1 MAFSEEPGQSP
12 AALLEKGNPTKPVL
26 FFDVDNCLYP
36 QDSGVQEEAWE
47 GIYNYIKSHVGLDKE
62 QAAELCAEYSKTY
75 GFLPEGLVRHHSI
88 DAKHYNSTIDEGLPI
103 EALLKPDPKLRQLLQ
118 DIDRSKVRLWLFSNA
133 DDVYVKRVVRH
144 LEIDD
149 CFEGLSYCD
158 YARVPLLHKPKRK
171 KFQEAMKD
179 AGIESITDCYFV
191 DDSYLNCRGAQDF
204 GWTAMHLIQ
213 DGFPTPPSRASQ
225 HQIKS
230 LEELRVIFPQ
240 WFKN

>member
-12 AALLEKGNPTKPVL
+12 AALIEKGNPTKPVL
-26 FFDVDNCLYP
+26 FLYVTHIRQPILGNP
-36 QDSGVQEEAWE
+36 QLTFLKVTLTIACTLKVSARELTHYWQTDIGSSELRVDSGVQEEAWE
-47 GIYNYIKSHVGLDKE
+47 GIYNYIRSHIGLDKE

-103 EALLKPDPKLRQLLQ
+103 ETLLKPDPKLRQLLQ

-158 YARVPLLHKPKRK
+158 YARVPLLHKPKRE
-171 KFQEAMKD
+171 KFQEAMED
-179 AGIESITDCYFV
+179 AGIDSIADCYFV
-191 DDSYLNCRGAQDF
+191 GQWLTLNDN
-204 GWTAMHLIQ
+204 T
-213 DGFPTPPSRASQ
+213 
-225 HQIKS
+225 
-230 LEELRVIFPQ
+230 
-240 WFKN
+240 

>member
-1 MAFSEEPGQSP
+1 MANSKEPGQLP
-12 AALLEKGNPTKPVL
+12 AVLPEKGISTKPVL

-36 QDSGVQEEAWE
+36 QDSGVQEAAWE
-47 GIYNYIKSHVGLDKE
+47 RIYDYIGSRTGLNKE
-62 QAAELCAEYSKTY
+62 EIPELCARYSKTY
-75 GFLPEGLVRHHSI
+75 GFMLEGLVRHHSI

-103 EALLKPDPKLRQLLQ
+103 ETLLKPDPKLRQLLQ

-149 CFEGLSYCD
+149 FFEGISFCD
-158 YARVPLLHKPKRK
+158 YGRVPLLHKPKRE
-171 KFQEAMKD
+171 KFQEAMQD
-179 AGIESITDCYFV
+179 AGIESTADCYFV

-204 GWTAMHLIQ
+204 GWTAMHIIHE
-213 DGFPTPPSRASQ
+213 GFPTPSSQASQ

-230 LEELRVIFPQ
+230 LEELRTLFPQ